1 MKITFSNIT
10 FYIFILTLISCS
22 LQVKINTEQNE
33 VTIIT
38 AETKQKSYSGWWVYG
53 EGQHIFK
60 DEKSLEE
67 FNLEFPNENMEDLKI
82 LYLAV
87 CEMEY
92 FPMECSM
99 KGYIKTNVLKNQ
111 KTLIVSDF
119 NILYIEGCE
128 EN

>member
-82 LYLAV
+82 LY
-87 CEMEY
+87 
-92 FPMECSM
+92 
-99 KGYIKTNVLKNQ
+99 
-111 KTLIVSDF
+111 
-119 NILYIEGCE
+119 
-128 EN
+128 